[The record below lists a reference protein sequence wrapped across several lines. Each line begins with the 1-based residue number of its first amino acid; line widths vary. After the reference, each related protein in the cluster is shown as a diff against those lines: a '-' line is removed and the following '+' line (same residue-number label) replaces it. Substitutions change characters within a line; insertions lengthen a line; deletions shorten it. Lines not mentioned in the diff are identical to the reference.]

1 MGEERSGYEAKKS
14 GSEAIGEQ
22 RNGYAGNFSY
32 KPGRLISMIWQARK
46 HFFVLLIIL
55 LVMKVVLIHHAGSSA
70 KLLSLT
76 LKILIGYVVK
86 KGPN

>member
-1 MGEERSGYEAKKS
+1 MTKIYIQGVSGD
-14 GSEAIGEQ
+14 
-22 RNGYAGNFSY
+22 NLTHGNFSY